1 MLLVNKLIEM
11 SQGIN
16 TSEAIFQTIRELTG
30 VGRKPR
36 TSDDIRLERNLLI
49 SFMLVRQKRTQI
61 LSFRFV
67 LTVKL
72 DFHLLT

>member
-1 MLLVNKLIEM
+1 MLHVNKLIEM

-36 TSDDIRLERNLLI
+36 TSDDIRLERNLPKA
-49 SFMLVRQKRTQI
+49 SCSYGK
-61 LSFRFV
+61 SV
-67 LTVKL
+67 LKFYHL
-72 DFHLLT
+72 DLY